1 MAVQTV
7 RVKGLRELQRAL
19 KNVDDD
25 MRKEIDVALREAAQK
40 VAEDARSKFAGID
53 ARSASGFRPRIRGFG
68 RVVVEQRLRRTTG
81 QHPEF
86 GSLQMRRAL
95 IPALGEN
102 QEHVIDTLDHLLDTL
117 GRRNGF

>member
-19 KNVDDD
+19 KNIDSDL
-25 MRKEIDVALREAAQK
+25 RKEIDVALREAAQK

-53 ARSASGFRPRIRGFG
+53 SRSASGFRPRIRGFG
-68 RVVVEQRLRRTTG
+68 RVVVEQRLKRTTG

-95 IPALGEN
+95 LPALGEN
-102 QEHVIDTLDHLLDTL
+102 QEHVIDTLDNLLDTL
-117 GRRNGF
+117 GRSNGF